1 MLNFL
6 KTFKQLDACKYTTQI
21 RNTTVTFTLKSAISM
36 ENNTFRIDNENIG
49 CSFYGVDWKTVEA
62 VINLTDPVTEKNKL

>member
-6 KTFKQLDACKYTTQI
+6 KTFKQVDTNKYAAQI
-21 RNTTVTFTLKSAISM
+21 RNTTITFTLKSAISM

-49 CSFYGVDWKTVEA
+49 ASLYGVNWETVEA
-62 VINLTDPVTEKNKL
+62 VINITDPATEDKL